1 MESFT
6 AMVRPPG
13 TRFPQAIS
21 DHPQKKGI
29 DQSRALI
36 QHRSYVDALKQAGG
50 KILSLPPEDLLPDS
64 TFVEDTAFVF
74 GETAFLCSAKE
85 ETRRNE
91 VESVA
96 QAFKDHLRIAYLEP
110 YIDGGDIL
118 NTPQAI
124 YIGLSKR
131 SNARA
136 IQSLSQKVE
145 KEVIPVP
152 VVKGLHLKSAV
163 SYLGNNI
170 LLIDPARVESSAFKS
185 FQWIKA
191 EEKDS
196 YAANCLALGNR
207 IIMPAGFPT
216 IREKILQHDFETVE
230 VEMSEFEKA
239 DGGVTCLS
247 IIFLPAVVRL

>member
-1 MESFT
+1 MQSFT
-6 AMVRPPG
+6 ALVRPPG
-13 TRFPQAIS
+13 DRFPQAIS
-21 DHPQKKGI
+21 DHPLKKEI
-29 DQSRALI
+29 DHPRALT
-36 QHRSYVDALKQAGG
+36 QHQSYVDALKQVGG

-91 VESVA
+91 VESIA
-96 QAFKDHLRIAYLEP
+96 KALNGHLKIVNLEP

-118 NTPQAI
+118 NTPQAL
-124 YIGLSKR
+124 YIGLSTR
-131 SNARA
+131 SNERA
-136 IQSLSQKVE
+136 IQFLSQKIG
-145 KEVIPVP
+145 KKIISVP

-163 SYLGNNI
+163 SYLGNNV
-170 LLIDPARVESSAFKS
+170 LLIDPERVENDAFKN
-185 FQWIKA
+185 FQWIEV

-196 YAANCLALGNR
+196 YAANCLALGNQ

-216 IREKILQHDFETVE
+216 IRKKILQYGFETVE
-230 VEMSEFEKA
+230 VETSEFEKA

-247 IIFLPAVVRL
+247 IILP

>member
-1 MESFT
+1 MQSFT
-6 AMVRPPG
+6 ALVRPPG
-13 TRFPQAIS
+13 TRFSEAIS
-21 DHPQKKGI
+21 GHPQKKRI
-29 DQSRALI
+29 DQAKALI
-36 QHRSYVDALKQAGG
+36 QHQSYVDTLKQVGG

-64 TFVEDTAFVF
+64 TFVEDTAFIF

-96 QAFKDHLRIAYLEP
+96 QELKDHLKIVNLEP

-131 SNARA
+131 SNERA
-136 IQSLSQKVE
+136 IQSLSQKVG
-145 KEVIPVP
+145 KKIISVP
-152 VVKGLHLKSAV
+152 VIKGLHLKSAV
-163 SYLGNNI
+163 SYLGNNV
-170 LLIDPARVESSAFKS
+170 LLIDPERVENTAYKS
-185 FQWIKA
+185 FQWIEV

-216 IREKILQHDFETVE
+216 IREKILQHGFETVE

-247 IIFLPAVVRL
+247 IILP

>member
-1 MESFT
+1 MQSFT
-6 AMVRPPG
+6 ALVRPPG
-13 TRFPQAIS
+13 ISFPQAIS

-29 DQSRALI
+29 DQPKALI
-36 QHRSYVDALKQAGG
+36 QHQSYVDALKQVGG
-50 KILSLPPEDLLPDS
+50 KILSLPPENLLPDS
-64 TFVEDTAFVF
+64 TFVEDTAFIF
-74 GETAFLCSAKE
+74 DETAFLCSAKD

-96 QAFKDHLRIAYLEP
+96 QVLKDHLGILNLEP
-110 YIDGGDIL
+110 HIDGGDIL

-131 SNARA
+131 SNERA
-136 IQSLSQKVE
+136 IQSLSQKVG
-145 KEVIPVP
+145 KKVVPVP

-163 SYLGNNI
+163 SYLGNNV
-170 LLIDPARVESSAFKS
+170 LLIDPERVKSEAFKD
-185 FQWIKA
+185 FQWIEV

-196 YAANCLALGNR
+196 YAANCLALGNQ
-207 IIMPAGFPT
+207 IIMPAGFST
-216 IREKILQHDFETVE
+216 IREKIGQHGFETVE

-247 IIFLPAVVRL
+247 IILPF

>member
-1 MESFT
+1 MQSFT
-6 AMVRPPG
+6 ALVRPPG
-13 TRFPQAIS
+13 ALFLQAIS
-21 DHPQKKGI
+21 GHPQKKGI
-29 DQSRALI
+29 DQPKALI
-36 QHRSYVDALKQAGG
+36 QHQSYVDALKQVGG
-50 KILSLPPEDLLPDS
+50 KILSLYPEDLLPDS

-91 VESVA
+91 VKSVA
-96 QAFKDHLRIAYLEP
+96 KALNEHLKIVNLEP

-118 NTPQAI
+118 NTPQAL

-131 SNARA
+131 SNERA
-136 IQSLSQKVE
+136 IQSLSQKIN
-145 KEVIPVP
+145 KEVILVP

-170 LLIDPARVESSAFKS
+170 LLIAPERVASKAFES
-185 FQWIKA
+185 FQWIEV

-196 YAANCLALGNR
+196 YAANCLALENQVV
-207 IIMPAGFPT
+207 MPAGFPT
-216 IREKILQHDFETVE
+216 IRKKILQYGFETVE

-247 IIFLPAVVRL
+247 IILP

>member
-1 MESFT
+1 MQSFT
-6 AMVRPPG
+6 ALVRPPG

-21 DHPQKKGI
+21 DHSQKKGI

-36 QHRSYVDALKQAGG
+36 EHQSYVDALKRAGG

-74 GETAFLCSAKE
+74 DETAFLCSAKE

-96 QAFKDHLRIAYLEP
+96 QVLKDRLKVVNLEP
-110 YIDGGDIL
+110 HMDGGDIL
-118 NTPQAI
+118 NTPQVI

-131 SNARA
+131 SNEIA
-136 IQSLSQKVE
+136 IQSLSQKID
-145 KEVIPVP
+145 KEIVSVP
-152 VVKGLHLKSAV
+152 VIKGLHLKSAV
-163 SYLGNNI
+163 SYLGNNV
-170 LLIDPARVESSAFKS
+170 LLIDPERVASGAFKN
-185 FQWIKA
+185 FQWIEV

-216 IREKILQHDFETVE
+216 IREKIRQHGFETVE
-230 VEMSEFEKA
+230 LEMSEFEKA
-239 DGGVTCLS
+239 NGGVTCLS
-247 IIFLPAVVRL
+247 IILP

>member
-1 MESFT
+1 MQSFT
-6 AMVRPPG
+6 ALVRPPG
-13 TRFPQAIS
+13 TRFSQAIS
-21 DHPQKKGI
+21 GHPQKKGI
-29 DQSRALI
+29 DQAKALI
-36 QHRSYVDALKQAGG
+36 QHQSYVDALKQVGG

-74 GETAFLCSAKE
+74 DETAFLCSAKE

-96 QAFKDHLRIAYLEP
+96 KALNDHLKIVNLEP

-118 NTPQAI
+118 NTPQAL
-124 YIGLSKR
+124 YIGLSTR
-131 SNARA
+131 SNERA
-136 IQSLSQKVE
+136 IQFLSQKIG
-145 KEVIPVP
+145 KKIISVP

-163 SYLGNNI
+163 SYLGNNV
-170 LLIDPARVESSAFKS
+170 LLIDPERVENDAFKN
-185 FQWIKA
+185 FQWIEV

-196 YAANCLALGNR
+196 YAANCLALGNQ

-216 IREKILQHDFETVE
+216 IREKIIQHGFETVE
-230 VEMSEFEKA
+230 LEMSEFEKA

-247 IIFLPAVVRL
+247 IILP

>member
-1 MESFT
+1 MQSFT
-6 AMVRPPG
+6 VLVRPPG

-29 DQSRALI
+29 DQPRALI
-36 QHRSYVDALKQAGG
+36 QHQSYVDALKRAGG

-64 TFVEDTAFVF
+64 TFVEDTAFIF
-74 GETAFLCSAKE
+74 DETAFLCSAKE

-96 QAFKDHLRIAYLEP
+96 QALKDHLKVVNLEP
-110 YIDGGDIL
+110 HMDGGDIL

-131 SNARA
+131 SNERA
-136 IQSLSQKVE
+136 VQSLSQKIGKKIVS
-145 KEVIPVP
+145 VP

-163 SYLGNNI
+163 SYLGNNV
-170 LLIDPARVESSAFKS
+170 LLIDPERVENSAFKN
-185 FQWIKA
+185 FQWIEV

-207 IIMPAGFPT
+207 VIMPAGFPT
-216 IREKILQHDFETVE
+216 IREKIRQYGFETVE
-230 VEMSEFEKA
+230 LEMSEFEKA
-239 DGGVTCLS
+239 NGGVTCLS
-247 IIFLPAVVRL
+247 IILP

>member
-1 MESFT
+1 MQSFT
-6 AMVRPPG
+6 ALVRPPG
-13 TRFPQAIS
+13 IRFPQAIS
-21 DHPQKKGI
+21 DHPQKKAI
-29 DQSRALI
+29 DQPRALI
-36 QHRSYVDALKQAGG
+36 QHQSYVDALKQAGG

-96 QAFKDHLRIAYLEP
+96 KALNDHLKIVNLEP

-118 NTPQAI
+118 NTPQAL
-124 YIGLSKR
+124 YIGLSTR
-131 SNARA
+131 SNERA
-136 IQSLSQKVE
+136 IQFLSQKIG
-145 KEVIPVP
+145 KKIISVP

-163 SYLGNNI
+163 SYLGNNV
-170 LLIDPARVESSAFKS
+170 LLIDPERVENDAFKN
-185 FQWIKA
+185 FQWIEV

-196 YAANCLALGNR
+196 YAANCLALGNQ

-216 IREKILQHDFETVE
+216 IREKIIQHGFETVE
-230 VEMSEFEKA
+230 LEMSEFEKA

-247 IIFLPAVVRL
+247 IILP

>member
-1 MESFT
+1 MQTFT
-6 AMVRPPG
+6 VLVRPPG
-13 TRFPQAIS
+13 ISFPQAIS

-36 QHRSYVDALKQAGG
+36 QHQSYVDALKQVGG

-74 GETAFLCSAKE
+74 DETAFLCSAKE

-96 QAFKDHLRIAYLEP
+96 QALKDHLKIVNLES
-110 YIDGGDIL
+110 YMDGGDIL
-118 NTPQAI
+118 NTPQTI

-131 SNARA
+131 SNEKA
-136 IQSLSQKVE
+136 IQSLSQKIGKKIVS
-145 KEVIPVP
+145 VP

-163 SYLGNNI
+163 SYLGNNV
-170 LLIDPARVESSAFKS
+170 LLIDPERVESGAFKN
-185 FQWIKA
+185 FQWIEV

-196 YAANCLALGNR
+196 YAANCLALGNQ
-207 IIMPAGFPT
+207 IIMPAGFPA
-216 IREKILQHDFETVE
+216 ICEKILQHGFETVE
-230 VEMSEFEKA
+230 VEMNEFEKA
-239 DGGVTCLS
+239 DGSVTCLS
-247 IIFLPAVVRL
+247 LIIP